1 MSINQLFSKISRLV
15 PGFVLAACA
24 AILWGT
30 AGTAQTFIQT
40 PELTPLWVGAL
51 RLIFACLVFFP
62 LASLSSKQSK
72 NNSETFA
79 ALPYGIKV
87 CLAGICMALFNLLF
101 FSGVK
106 IIGVALGSC
115 VIIASAPI
123 RSGLSACLS
132 RLPAAYGWLSPK
144 RKTSNLMRL
153 G

>member
-1 MSINQLFSKISRLV
+1 MSINQFFSKISRLV

-30 AGTAQTFIQT
+30 AGTAQTFIQN

-72 NNSETFA
+72 NNSEAFA

-115 VIIASAPI
+115 VIIA
-123 RSGLSACLS
+123 
-132 RLPAAYGWLSPK
+132 RL
-144 RKTSNLMRL
+144 
-153 G
+153 